1 MFLMRFFK
9 TKRSVVVNFKKNFLK
24 IIVIIVVTVLVVLNG
39 LYFGLG
45 FNKVGVVNTIKILG
59 IYSLI
64 NKSYVNDVVSDK
76 LVAGMI
82 KGMVESLGDE
92 HSIYLDK
99 KMYQEMLMK
108 TEGYFGGVGIVL
120 GVKDKDLTVVAP
132 IEDTPGFLA
141 GIKPGDIIVA
151 IDQINVKDLS
161 LEEAVNKIRGEQGST
176 VVLSIKRSAEIKDY
190 ILNRSNIEIKTVKGE
205 ILDNNVG
212 YIRIAMFSEKTA
224 TELNKVYQELINKGA
239 TAFVLD
245 LRSNPGGLLQAS
257 VAAANLFVP
266 QGPVVSVVHKDGS
279 KEVYSSN
286 LASINYPLA
295 VLINGGSASAAEIL
309 AGAIKDTNAG
319 TLIGTKSYGK
329 GSVQGVI
336 PIGNAEAIKLTIA
349 KYYTPSNVSIDGV
362 GIEPN
367 IIVELPKDAK
377 TDVQLAKAL
386 AVVKNKNS

>member
-9 TKRSVVVNFKKNFLK
+9 TKRGVVVSFKKNIFK
-24 IIVIIVVTVLVVLNG
+24 IIVIITVTVLVVLNG

-151 IDQINVKDLS
+151 IDQINVKELS
-161 LEEAVNKIRGEQGST
+161 LEEAVNKIRGAQGST
-176 VVLSIKRSAEIKDY
+176 VVLTIKRSAEIKDY

>member
-9 TKRSVVVNFKKNFLK
+9 TKRGVVVSLKKNIFK
-24 IIVIIVVTVLVVLNG
+24 IIVIIAVTVLVVLNG

-151 IDQINVKDLS
+151 IDQINVKELS

-176 VVLSIKRSAEIKDY
+176 VVLSIKRAEEIKDY
-190 ILNRSNIEIKTVKGE
+190 ILIRSNIEIKTVKGE

>member
-9 TKRSVVVNFKKNFLK
+9 TKRGVVVSFKKNIFK
-24 IIVIIVVTVLVVLNG
+24 IIVIIVVTVFVVLNG

>member
-9 TKRSVVVNFKKNFLK
+9 TKRGVVVSFKKNIFK
-24 IIVIIVVTVLVVLNG
+24 IIVIIAVTVFVVLNG

-151 IDQINVKDLS
+151 IDQINVKELS
-161 LEEAVNKIRGEQGST
+161 LEEAVNKIRGAQGST
-176 VVLSIKRSAEIKDY
+176 VVLSIKRAEEIKDY
-190 ILNRSNIEIKTVKGE
+190 ILIRSNIEIKTVKGE
-205 ILDNNVG
+205 ILDSNVG

-319 TLIGTKSYGK
+319 TLVGTKSYGK

-386 AVVKNKNS
+386 AVVKNKKS

>member
-9 TKRSVVVNFKKNFLK
+9 TKRGVVVSFKKNIFK
-24 IIVIIVVTVLVVLNG
+24 IIVIIAVTVLVVLNG

-151 IDQINVKDLS
+151 IDQINVKELS
-161 LEEAVNKIRGEQGST
+161 LEEAVNKIRGAQGST

-319 TLIGTKSYGK
+319 TLVGTKSYGK

>member
-9 TKRSVVVNFKKNFLK
+9 TKRGVVVSFKKNIFK
-24 IIVIIVVTVLVVLNG
+24 IIVIIAVTVFVVLNG

-45 FNKVGVVNTIKILG
+45 FNKVGVVNTVKILG

-151 IDQINVKDLS
+151 IDQINVKELS
-161 LEEAVNKIRGEQGST
+161 LEEAVNKIRGAQGST
-176 VVLSIKRSAEIKDY
+176 VVLSIKRAEEIKDY
-190 ILNRSNIEIKTVKGE
+190 ILIRSNIEIKTVKGE

-286 LASINYPLA
+286 LAGINYPLA

-319 TLIGTKSYGK
+319 TLVGTKSYGK

>member
-9 TKRSVVVNFKKNFLK
+9 TKRGVVVSFKKNIFK
-24 IIVIIVVTVLVVLNG
+24 IIVIIAVTVLVVLNG

-59 IYSLI
+59 VYSLI

>member
-9 TKRSVVVNFKKNFLK
+9 TKRGVVVSFKKNIFK
-24 IIVIIVVTVLVVLNG
+24 IIVIIAVTVFVVLNG

-151 IDQINVKDLS
+151 IDQINVKELS
-161 LEEAVNKIRGEQGST
+161 LEEAVNKIRGAQGST
-176 VVLSIKRSAEIKDY
+176 VVLSIKRAEEIKDY
-190 ILNRSNIEIKTVKGE
+190 ILIRSNIEIKTVKGE

-286 LASINYPLA
+286 LAGINYPLA

-319 TLIGTKSYGK
+319 TLVGTKSYGK

>member
-9 TKRSVVVNFKKNFLK
+9 TKRGVVVSFKKNIFK
-24 IIVIIVVTVLVVLNG
+24 IIVIIAVTVFVVLNG

-151 IDQINVKDLS
+151 IDQINVKELS
-161 LEEAVNKIRGEQGST
+161 LEEAVNKIRGAQGST
-176 VVLSIKRSAEIKDY
+176 VVLSIKRAEEIKDY
-190 ILNRSNIEIKTVKGE
+190 ILIRSNIEIKTVKGE

-279 KEVYSSN
+279 KEIYSSN

-329 GSVQGVI
+329 GSVQRVI

>member
-9 TKRSVVVNFKKNFLK
+9 TKRGVVVSFKKNIFK
-24 IIVIIVVTVLVVLNG
+24 IIVIIAVTVLVVLNG

-176 VVLSIKRSAEIKDY
+176 VVLTIKRSAEIKDY

>member
-9 TKRSVVVNFKKNFLK
+9 TKRGVVVSFKKNIFK
-24 IIVIIVVTVLVVLNG
+24 IIVIIAVTVFVVLNG

-120 GVKDKDLTVVAP
+120 GVQDKDLTVVAP

-151 IDQINVKDLS
+151 IDQINVKELS
-161 LEEAVNKIRGEQGST
+161 LEEAVNKIRGAQGST
-176 VVLSIKRSAEIKDY
+176 VVLSIKRAEEIKDY
-190 ILNRSNIEIKTVKGE
+190 ILIRSNIEIKTVKGE

-319 TLIGTKSYGK
+319 TLVGTKSYGK

>member
-9 TKRSVVVNFKKNFLK
+9 TKRGVVVSFKKNIFK
-24 IIVIIVVTVLVVLNG
+24 IIVIIAVTVFVVLNG

-151 IDQINVKDLS
+151 IDQINVKELS
-161 LEEAVNKIRGEQGST
+161 LEEAVNKIRGVQGST
-176 VVLSIKRSAEIKDY
+176 VVLSIKRAEEIKDY
-190 ILNRSNIEIKTVKGE
+190 ILIRSNIEIKTVKGE

>member
-9 TKRSVVVNFKKNFLK
+9 TKRGVVVSFKKNIFK
-24 IIVIIVVTVLVVLNG
+24 IIVIIAVTVFVVLNG

-161 LEEAVNKIRGEQGST
+161 LEEAVNKIRGAQGST
-176 VVLSIKRSAEIKDY
+176 VVLSIKRAEEIKDY
-190 ILNRSNIEIKTVKGE
+190 ILIRSNIEIKTVKGE

-319 TLIGTKSYGK
+319 TLVGTKSYGK

>member
-9 TKRSVVVNFKKNFLK
+9 TKRGVVVSFKKNIFK
-24 IIVIIVVTVLVVLNG
+24 IIVIIAVTVFVVLNG

-151 IDQINVKDLS
+151 IDQINVKELS
-161 LEEAVNKIRGEQGST
+161 LEEAVNKIRGAQGST
-176 VVLSIKRSAEIKDY
+176 VVLSIKRAEEIKDY
-190 ILNRSNIEIKTVKGE
+190 ILIRSNIEIKTVKGE

-257 VAAANLFVP
+257 VAVANLFVP

-319 TLIGTKSYGK
+319 TLVGTKSYGK

>member
-9 TKRSVVVNFKKNFLK
+9 TKRGVVVSFKKNIFK
-24 IIVIIVVTVLVVLNG
+24 IIVIIAVTVLVVLNG

-151 IDQINVKDLS
+151 IDQINVKELS
-161 LEEAVNKIRGEQGST
+161 LEEAVNKIRGAQGST
-176 VVLSIKRSAEIKDY
+176 VVLSIKRAEEIKDY
-190 ILNRSNIEIKTVKGE
+190 ILIRSNIEIKTVKGE

-319 TLIGTKSYGK
+319 TLVGTKSYGK

>member
-9 TKRSVVVNFKKNFLK
+9 TKRGVVVSFKKNIFK
-24 IIVIIVVTVLVVLNG
+24 IIVIIAVTVLVVLNG

-151 IDQINVKDLS
+151 IDQINVKELS
-161 LEEAVNKIRGEQGST
+161 LEEAVNKIRGVQGST
-176 VVLSIKRSAEIKDY
+176 VVLSIKRAEEIKDY

>member
-9 TKRSVVVNFKKNFLK
+9 TKRGVVVSFKKNIFK
-24 IIVIIVVTVLVVLNG
+24 IIVIIAVTVFVVLNG

-151 IDQINVKDLS
+151 IDQINVKELS
-161 LEEAVNKIRGEQGST
+161 LEEAVNKIRGVQGST
-176 VVLSIKRSAEIKDY
+176 VVLSIKRAEEIKDY
-190 ILNRSNIEIKTVKGE
+190 ILIRSNIEIKTVKGE

-319 TLIGTKSYGK
+319 TLVGTKSYGK

>member
-9 TKRSVVVNFKKNFLK
+9 TKRGVVVSFKKNFLK
-24 IIVIIVVTVLVVLNG
+24 IIVIIAVTVLVVLNG

-176 VVLSIKRSAEIKDY
+176 VVLTIKRAEEIKDY

>member
-9 TKRSVVVNFKKNFLK
+9 TKRGVVVSFKKNIFK
-24 IIVIIVVTVLVVLNG
+24 IIVIIAVTVFVVLNG

-176 VVLSIKRSAEIKDY
+176 VVLTIKRAEEIKDY

-279 KEVYSSN
+279 KEIYSSN

>member
-9 TKRSVVVNFKKNFLK
+9 TKRGVVVSFKKNIFK
-24 IIVIIVVTVLVVLNG
+24 IIVIIAVTVFVVLNG

-45 FNKVGVVNTIKILG
+45 FNKVGVVNTVKILG

-151 IDQINVKDLS
+151 IDQINVKELS
-161 LEEAVNKIRGEQGST
+161 LEEAVNKIRGAQGST
-176 VVLSIKRSAEIKDY
+176 VVLSIKRAEEIKDY
-190 ILNRSNIEIKTVKGE
+190 ILIRSNIEIKTVKGE

>member
-9 TKRSVVVNFKKNFLK
+9 TKRGVVVSFKKNIFK
-24 IIVIIVVTVLVVLNG
+24 IIVIIAVTVFVVLNG

-151 IDQINVKDLS
+151 IDQINVKELS
-161 LEEAVNKIRGEQGST
+161 LEEAVNKIRGVQGST
-176 VVLSIKRSAEIKDY
+176 VVLSIKRAEEIKDY

-319 TLIGTKSYGK
+319 TLVGTKSYGK

>member
-9 TKRSVVVNFKKNFLK
+9 TKRGVVVSFKKDIFK
-24 IIVIIVVTVLVVLNG
+24 IIVIIAVTVLVVLNG

-161 LEEAVNKIRGEQGST
+161 LEEAVNKIRGAQGST

-286 LASINYPLA
+286 LAGINYPLA

>member
-1 MFLMRFFK
+1 MRFFK
-9 TKRSVVVNFKKNFLK
+9 TKRGVVVSFKKNIFK
-24 IIVIIVVTVLVVLNG
+24 IIVIIAVTVFVVLNG

-151 IDQINVKDLS
+151 IDQINVKELS
-161 LEEAVNKIRGEQGST
+161 LEEAVNKIRGAQGST
-176 VVLSIKRSAEIKDY
+176 VVLSIKRAEEIKDY
-190 ILNRSNIEIKTVKGE
+190 ILIRSNIEIKTVKGE

>member
-9 TKRSVVVNFKKNFLK
+9 TKRGVVVSFKKNIFK
-24 IIVIIVVTVLVVLNG
+24 IIVIIAVTVFVVLNG

-151 IDQINVKDLS
+151 IDQINVKELS

-176 VVLSIKRSAEIKDY
+176 VVLSIKRAEEIKDY
-190 ILNRSNIEIKTVKGE
+190 ILIRSNIEIKTVKGE

-279 KEVYSSN
+279 KEIYSSN

>member
-9 TKRSVVVNFKKNFLK
+9 TKRGVVVSFKKNIFK
-24 IIVIIVVTVLVVLNG
+24 IIVIIAVTVFVVLNG

-151 IDQINVKDLS
+151 IDQINVKELS

-176 VVLSIKRSAEIKDY
+176 VVLSIKRAEEIKDY
-190 ILNRSNIEIKTVKGE
+190 ILIRSNIEIKTVKGE

>member
-9 TKRSVVVNFKKNFLK
+9 TKRGVVVSFKKNIFK
-24 IIVIIVVTVLVVLNG
+24 IIVIIAVTVLVVLNG

-161 LEEAVNKIRGEQGST
+161 LEEAVNKIRGAQGST
-176 VVLSIKRSAEIKDY
+176 VVLTIKRAEEIKDY

>member
-9 TKRSVVVNFKKNFLK
+9 TKRGVVVSFKKNIFK
-24 IIVIIVVTVLVVLNG
+24 IIVIIAVTVLVVLNG

-279 KEVYSSN
+279 KEIYSSN

>member
-9 TKRSVVVNFKKNFLK
+9 TKRGVVVSFKKNIFK
-24 IIVIIVVTVLVVLNG
+24 IIVIIAVTVFVVLNG

-161 LEEAVNKIRGEQGST
+161 LEEAVNKIRGAQGST
-176 VVLSIKRSAEIKDY
+176 VVLSIKRAEEIKDY
-190 ILNRSNIEIKTVKGE
+190 ILIRSNIEIKTVKGE

>member
-1 MFLMRFFK
+1 M
-9 TKRSVVVNFKKNFLK
+9 SFKKNIFK
-24 IIVIIVVTVLVVLNG
+24 IIVIIAVTVLVVLNG

-151 IDQINVKDLS
+151 IDQINVKELS
-161 LEEAVNKIRGEQGST
+161 LEEAVNKIRGAQGST
-176 VVLSIKRSAEIKDY
+176 VVLSIKRAEEIKDY
-190 ILNRSNIEIKTVKGE
+190 ILIRSNIEIKTVKGE

-319 TLIGTKSYGK
+319 TLVGTKSYGK

-367 IIVELPKDAK
+367 IIVELPNDAK

>member
-9 TKRSVVVNFKKNFLK
+9 TKRGVVVNFKKNFLK
-24 IIVIIVVTVLVVLNG
+24 IIVIIAVTVLVVLNG

-151 IDQINVKDLS
+151 IDQINVKELS
-161 LEEAVNKIRGEQGST
+161 LEEAVNKIRGAQGST
-176 VVLSIKRSAEIKDY
+176 VVLSIKRAEEIKDY
-190 ILNRSNIEIKTVKGE
+190 ILIRSNIEIKTVKGE

>member
-9 TKRSVVVNFKKNFLK
+9 TKRGVVVNFKKNILK

-151 IDQINVKDLS
+151 IDQINVKELS
-161 LEEAVNKIRGEQGST
+161 LEEAVNKIRGAQGST
-176 VVLSIKRSAEIKDY
+176 VVLSIKRAEEIKDY
-190 ILNRSNIEIKTVKGE
+190 ILIRSNIEIKTVKGE

-319 TLIGTKSYGK
+319 TLVGTKSYGK

>member
-9 TKRSVVVNFKKNFLK
+9 TKRGVVVSFKKNIFK
-24 IIVIIVVTVLVVLNG
+24 IIVIITVTVLVVLNG

-286 LASINYPLA
+286 LAGINYPLA

>member
-9 TKRSVVVNFKKNFLK
+9 TKRGVVVSFKKNIFK
-24 IIVIIVVTVLVVLNG
+24 IIVIIAVTVLVVLNG

-151 IDQINVKDLS
+151 IDQINVKELS
-161 LEEAVNKIRGEQGST
+161 LEEAVNKIRGAQGST
-176 VVLSIKRSAEIKDY
+176 VVLSIKRAEEIKDY

>member
-9 TKRSVVVNFKKNFLK
+9 TKRGVVVSFKKNIFK
-24 IIVIIVVTVLVVLNG
+24 IIVIIAVTVLVVLNG

-257 VAAANLFVP
+257 VAVANLFVP

>member
-9 TKRSVVVNFKKNFLK
+9 TKRGVVVSFKKNIFK
-24 IIVIIVVTVLVVLNG
+24 IIVIIAVTVFVVLNG

-45 FNKVGVVNTIKILG
+45 FNKGGVVNTIKKLG

-64 NKSYVNDVVSDK
+64 NKCYVNDVVSDK

-151 IDQINVKDLS
+151 IDQINVKELS
-161 LEEAVNKIRGEQGST
+161 LEEAVNKIRGVQGST
-176 VVLSIKRSAEIKDY
+176 VVLSIKRAEEIKDY
-190 ILNRSNIEIKTVKGE
+190 ILIRSNIEIKTVKGE

>member
-9 TKRSVVVNFKKNFLK
+9 TKRGVVVSFKKNIFK
-24 IIVIIVVTVLVVLNG
+24 IIVIIAVTVLVVLNG

-59 IYSLI
+59 VYSLI

-151 IDQINVKDLS
+151 IDQINVKELS
-161 LEEAVNKIRGEQGST
+161 LEEAVNKIRGAQGST
-176 VVLSIKRSAEIKDY
+176 VVLSIKRAEEIKDY
-190 ILNRSNIEIKTVKGE
+190 ILIRSNIEIKTVKGE

>member
-9 TKRSVVVNFKKNFLK
+9 TKRGVVVSFKKNIFK
-24 IIVIIVVTVLVVLNG
+24 IIVIIAVTVFVVLNG

-59 IYSLI
+59 VYSLI

-319 TLIGTKSYGK
+319 TLVGTKSYGK

>member
-1 MFLMRFFK
+1 M
-9 TKRSVVVNFKKNFLK
+9 SFKKNIFK
-24 IIVIIVVTVLVVLNG
+24 IIVIIAVTVFVVLNG

-151 IDQINVKDLS
+151 IDQINVKELS
-161 LEEAVNKIRGEQGST
+161 LEEAVNKIRGAQGST
-176 VVLSIKRSAEIKDY
+176 VVLSIKRAEEIKDY
-190 ILNRSNIEIKTVKGE
+190 ILIRSNIEIKTVKGE

-319 TLIGTKSYGK
+319 TLVGTKSYGK

>member
-9 TKRSVVVNFKKNFLK
+9 TKRGVVVSFKKNIFK
-24 IIVIIVVTVLVVLNG
+24 IIVIIAVTVFVVLNG

-45 FNKVGVVNTIKILG
+45 FNKVGVVNTVKILG
-59 IYSLI
+59 VYSLI

-151 IDQINVKDLS
+151 IDQINVKELS
-161 LEEAVNKIRGEQGST
+161 LEEAVNKIRGVQGST

-245 LRSNPGGLLQAS
+245 LRSNPVGLLQAS

>member
-9 TKRSVVVNFKKNFLK
+9 TKRGVVVSFKKNIFK
-24 IIVIIVVTVLVVLNG
+24 IIVIIAVTVFVVLNG

-176 VVLSIKRSAEIKDY
+176 VVLTIKRAEEIKDY

-319 TLIGTKSYGK
+319 TLVGTKSYGK